1 MKNIIKVIL
10 LIILISGFAHANI
23 VEELTSLNN
32 LYKEGAIN
40 KEEYFKAKSILLQS
54 KDKEENKNKIEKV
67 KKKKIEKK
75 EKDKNK
81 IIKIKE
87 VKNKKNEDL
96 TKTYI
101 SLQEFGKLG
110 TYKKIEKYPD
120 GLFKV
125 KKTPEMMAKEAM
137 MQMYQT
143 FVQKPKLMEKYPE
156 NMMKA
161 MAYFEIFYNYQ
172 LKDKKRS
179 LEKFEKN
186 YPEISW
192 KTKKDIRTLY
202 SLNVAKKS
210 MRNALSLNMDNSLGE
225 SLDRYVFMHDFL
237 QPAEKITHKLSSEE
251 KKLKKFSTKF
261 KQNYA
266 KLKKTLEA
274 KSEMRIDNK
283 DFQKQLKKNIKATKK
298 ALKNITNSNQES
310 NKFYISINNLFE
322 QSLQILS
329 ECNPNCADK
338 ELKTVISSIDFN
350 EALIK
355 EIEPTLVKKKYSQNM
370 ENLDLDSLTEEEKS
384 TLNLIS
390 VKNKVKKKEA
400 KLEIQKTSL
409 SLENSGFNINETL
422 DQLDE
427 NGFEIKSISMS
438 FDDVDNMKRWAMKD
452 WANSWRG
459 ELPSEIVDKSGN
471 LIEFSSENI
480 QDIKAQLAYN
490 SFNSL
495 IDAPSLKDT
504 VNESINENIKEIV
517 NEIAN
522 DGGFNID
529 EFLNQDFTITLD
541 NYSQLVG
548 SSLGI
553 ELTNFDDLTNVVN
566 DLYGSDI
573 TSEEYS
579 DLWKTA
585 QYLDSTSNWGDV
597 TMGVDLINELGS
609 FDAASVAKELG
620 TDLQTV
626 ADSIY
631 AAANVGVSTDLEA
644 AAQGLGYSSFSA
656 AVDAYNKEHGTSYTD
671 AEAAEALGQ

>member
-1 MKNIIKVIL
+1 MKNIIKVISFVL
-10 LIILISGFAHANI
+10 LINGFAHANI

-32 LYKEGAIN
+32 LYKEGGITQ
-40 KEEYFKAKSILLQS
+40 EEFTKAKSILLQN
-54 KDKEENKNKIEKV
+54 KDKEENKQKIEKV

-75 EKDKNK
+75 EKNK
-81 IIKIKE
+81 IVEKIDK
-87 VKNKKNEDL
+87 KKNEDL

-101 SLQEFGKLG
+101 SLSEFNELG
-110 TYKKIEKYPD
+110 TYKKIVKYPD
-120 GLFKV
+120 GLFNV
-125 KKTPEMMAKEAM
+125 KGSPEGMAKEAM
-137 MQMYQT
+137 MKMYQT

-172 LKDKKRS
+172 LKDKEKS
-179 LEKFEKN
+179 LEKFKKN
-186 YPEISW
+186 YPEITW
-192 KTKKDIRTLY
+192 KTKKDVKTLY
-202 SLNVAKKS
+202 SLNFAKKS
-210 MRNALSLNMDNSLGE
+210 MRNAMSLNMDNSLEE

-237 QPAEKITHKLSSEE
+237 KPAEKITHKLSREE
-251 KKLKKFSTKF
+251 KKLKKFSTKL
-261 KQNYA
+261 KQNYG

-274 KSEMRIDNK
+274 KSEMRINNK
-283 DFQKQLKKNIKATKK
+283 DFQKQLKKNIKETKK
-298 ALKNITNSNQES
+298 ALKNITNLNQES
-310 NKFYISINNLFE
+310 DEFYISINNLFE
-322 QSLQILS
+322 QSIQILN
-329 ECNPNCADK
+329 ECNPDCVDN
-338 ELKTVISSIDFN
+338 ELKTVISSINFN

-355 EIEPTLVKKKYSQNM
+355 EIEPTIVKKNYSQNM

-384 TLNLIS
+384 ILTLIS
-390 VKNKVKKKEA
+390 LKNKVKKKEA
-400 KLEIQKTSL
+400 KLEVQKTSL

-422 DQLDE
+422 DKLDE
-427 NGFEIKSISMS
+427 NGFEIKSVSMS

-459 ELPSEIVDKSGN
+459 ELPSEITDKSGN

-480 QDIKAQLAYN
+480 QDIKAQLAYS

-517 NEIAN
+517 NEITK

-529 EFLNQDFTITLD
+529 EFLNQDFTITLN
-541 NYSQLVG
+541 NYSRLVG

-553 ELTNFDDLTNVVN
+553 ELENFDDLTNVVN
-566 DLYGSDI
+566 DLYGSDM
-573 TSEEYS
+573 TSAEYA
-579 DLWKTA
+579 DHWKTA

-609 FDAASVAKELG
+609 FDAASVAKDLG

-644 AAQGLGYSSFSA
+644 AAQGLGYSSFAA
-656 AVDAYNKEHGTSYTD
+656 AVDAYNKEHGTNYTEES
-671 AEAAEALGQ
+671 AREALGQ

>member
-1 MKNIIKVIL
+1 MKNIIKVISFVL
-10 LIILISGFAHANI
+10 LINGFAHANI

-32 LYKEGAIN
+32 LYKEGGITQ
-40 KEEYFKAKSILLQS
+40 EEFTKAKSILLQN
-54 KDKEENKNKIEKV
+54 KDKEENKQKIEKV

-75 EKDKNK
+75 EKNK
-81 IIKIKE
+81 IVEKIDK
-87 VKNKKNEDL
+87 KKNEDL

-101 SLQEFGKLG
+101 SLSEFNELG
-110 TYKKIEKYPD
+110 TYKKIVKYPD
-120 GLFKV
+120 GLFNV
-125 KKTPEMMAKEAM
+125 KGSPEGMAKEAM
-137 MQMYQT
+137 MKMYQT

-172 LKDKKRS
+172 LKDKEKS
-179 LEKFEKN
+179 LEKFKKN
-186 YPEISW
+186 YPEITW
-192 KTKKDIRTLY
+192 KTKKDVKTLY
-202 SLNVAKKS
+202 SLNFAKKS
-210 MRNALSLNMDNSLGE
+210 MRNAMSLNMDNSLEE

-237 QPAEKITHKLSSEE
+237 KPAEKITHKLSREE
-251 KKLKKFSTKF
+251 KKLKKFSTKL
-261 KQNYA
+261 KQNYG

-274 KSEMRIDNK
+274 KSEMRINNK
-283 DFQKQLKKNIKATKK
+283 DFQKQLKKNIKDTKK
-298 ALKNITNSNQES
+298 ALKNITNLNQES
-310 NKFYISINNLFE
+310 DEFYISINNLFE
-322 QSLQILS
+322 QSIQILN
-329 ECNPNCADK
+329 ECNPDCVDN
-338 ELKTVISSIDFN
+338 ELKTVISSINFN

-355 EIEPTLVKKKYSQNM
+355 EIEPTIVKKNYSQNM

-384 TLNLIS
+384 ILTLIS
-390 VKNKVKKKEA
+390 LKNKVKKKEA
-400 KLEIQKTSL
+400 KLEVQKTSL

-422 DQLDE
+422 DKLDE
-427 NGFEIKSISMS
+427 NGFEIKSVSMS

-459 ELPSEIVDKSGN
+459 ELPSEITDKSGN

-480 QDIKAQLAYN
+480 QDIKAQLAYS

-517 NEIAN
+517 NEITK

-529 EFLNQDFTITLD
+529 EFLNQDFTITLN

-553 ELTNFDDLTNVVN
+553 ELENFDDLTNVVN
-566 DLYGSDI
+566 DLYGSDM
-573 TSEEYS
+573 TSAEYA
-579 DLWKTA
+579 DHWKTA

-609 FDAASVAKELG
+609 FDAASVAKDLG
-620 TDLQTV
+620 ADLQTV

-644 AAQGLGYSSFSA
+644 AAQGLGYSSFAA
-656 AVDAYNKEHGTSYTD
+656 AVDAYNKEHGTNYTEES
-671 AEAAEALGQ
+671 AREALGQ

>member
-1 MKNIIKVIL
+1 MKNIIKVISFVL
-10 LIILISGFAHANI
+10 LINGFAHANI

-32 LYKEGAIN
+32 LYKEGGITQ
-40 KEEYFKAKSILLQS
+40 EVFTKAKSILLQN
-54 KDKEENKNKIEKV
+54 KDKEENKQKIEKV

-75 EKDKNK
+75 EKNK
-81 IIKIKE
+81 IVEKIDK
-87 VKNKKNEDL
+87 KKNEDL

-101 SLQEFGKLG
+101 SLSEFNELG
-110 TYKKIEKYPD
+110 TYKKIVKYPD
-120 GLFKV
+120 GLFNV
-125 KKTPEMMAKEAM
+125 KGSPEGMAKEAM
-137 MQMYQT
+137 MKMYQT

-172 LKDKKRS
+172 LKDKEKS
-179 LEKFEKN
+179 LEKFKKN
-186 YPEISW
+186 YPEITW
-192 KTKKDIRTLY
+192 KTKKDVKTLY
-202 SLNVAKKS
+202 SLNFAKKS
-210 MRNALSLNMDNSLGE
+210 MRNAMSLNMDNSLEE

-237 QPAEKITHKLSSEE
+237 KPAEKITHKLSREE
-251 KKLKKFSTKF
+251 KKLKKFSTKL
-261 KQNYA
+261 KQNYG

-274 KSEMRIDNK
+274 KSEMRINNK
-283 DFQKQLKKNIKATKK
+283 DFQKQLKKNIKETKK
-298 ALKNITNSNQES
+298 ALKNITNLNQES
-310 NKFYISINNLFE
+310 DEFYISINNLFE
-322 QSLQILS
+322 QSIQILN
-329 ECNPNCADK
+329 ECNPDCADN
-338 ELKTVISSIDFN
+338 ELKTVISSINFN

-355 EIEPTLVKKKYSQNM
+355 EIEPTIVKKNYSQNM

-384 TLNLIS
+384 ILTLIS
-390 VKNKVKKKEA
+390 LKNKVKKKEA
-400 KLEIQKTSL
+400 KLEVQKTSL

-422 DQLDE
+422 DKLDE
-427 NGFEIKSISMS
+427 NGFEIKSVSMS

-459 ELPSEIVDKSGN
+459 ELPSEITDKSGN

-480 QDIKAQLAYN
+480 QDIKAQLAYS

-517 NEIAN
+517 NEITK

-529 EFLNQDFTITLD
+529 EFLNQDFTITLN

-553 ELTNFDDLTNVVN
+553 ELENFDDLTNVVN
-566 DLYGSDI
+566 DLYGSDM
-573 TSEEYS
+573 TSAEYA
-579 DLWKTA
+579 DHWKTA

-609 FDAASVAKELG
+609 FDAASVAKDLG
-620 TDLQTV
+620 ADLQTV

-644 AAQGLGYSSFSA
+644 AAQGLGYSSFAA
-656 AVDAYNKEHGTSYTD
+656 AVDAYNKEHGTNYTEES
-671 AEAAEALGQ
+671 AREALGQ

>member
-1 MKNIIKVIL
+1 MKNIIKVISFVL
-10 LIILISGFAHANI
+10 LINGFAHANI

-32 LYKEGAIN
+32 LYKEGAITQ
-40 KEEYFKAKSILLQS
+40 EEFTKAKSILLQN
-54 KDKEENKNKIEKV
+54 KDKEENKQKIEKV

-75 EKDKNK
+75 EKNK
-81 IIKIKE
+81 IVEKIDK
-87 VKNKKNEDL
+87 KKNEDL

-101 SLQEFGKLG
+101 SLSEFNELG
-110 TYKKIEKYPD
+110 TYKKIVKYPD
-120 GLFKV
+120 GLFNV
-125 KKTPEMMAKEAM
+125 KGSPEGMAKEAM
-137 MQMYQT
+137 MKMYQT

-172 LKDKKRS
+172 LKDKEKS
-179 LEKFEKN
+179 LEKFKKN
-186 YPEISW
+186 YPEITW
-192 KTKKDIRTLY
+192 KTKKDVKTLY
-202 SLNVAKKS
+202 SLNFAKKS
-210 MRNALSLNMDNSLGE
+210 MRNAMSLNMDNSLEE

-237 QPAEKITHKLSSEE
+237 KPAEKITHKLSREE
-251 KKLKKFSTKF
+251 KKLKKFSTKL
-261 KQNYA
+261 KQNYG

-274 KSEMRIDNK
+274 KSEMRINNK
-283 DFQKQLKKNIKATKK
+283 DFQKQLKKNIKETKK
-298 ALKNITNSNQES
+298 ALKNITNLNQES
-310 NKFYISINNLFE
+310 DEFYISINNLFE
-322 QSLQILS
+322 QSIQILN
-329 ECNPNCADK
+329 ECNPDCADN
-338 ELKTVISSIDFN
+338 ELKTVISSINFN

-355 EIEPTLVKKKYSQNM
+355 EIEPTIVKKNYSQNM

-384 TLNLIS
+384 ILTLIS
-390 VKNKVKKKEA
+390 LKNKVKKKEA
-400 KLEIQKTSL
+400 KLEVQKTSL

-422 DQLDE
+422 DKLDE
-427 NGFEIKSISMS
+427 NGFEIKSVSMS

-459 ELPSEIVDKSGN
+459 ELPSEITDKSGN

-480 QDIKAQLAYN
+480 QDIKAQLAYS

-517 NEIAN
+517 NEITK

-529 EFLNQDFTITLD
+529 EFLNQDFTITLN

-553 ELTNFDDLTNVVN
+553 ELENFDDLTNVVN
-566 DLYGSDI
+566 DLYGSDM
-573 TSEEYS
+573 TSAEYA
-579 DLWKTA
+579 DHWKTA

-609 FDAASVAKELG
+609 FDAASVAKDLG
-620 TDLQTV
+620 ADLQTV

-644 AAQGLGYSSFSA
+644 AAQGLGYSSFAA
-656 AVDAYNKEHGTSYTD
+656 AVDAYNKEHGTNYTEES
-671 AEAAEALGQ
+671 AREALGQ